1 MKLENNSKRIFI
13 ELVCLLYILLFV
25 YASVS
30 KLMDFENFKAT
41 NDLVNWLIKQVP
53 GKK

>member
-1 MKLENNSKRIFI
+1 MSSRI
-13 ELVCLLYILLFV
+13 EKVKMV
-25 YASVS
+25 RETQTMAVE
-30 KLMDFENFKAT
+30 FENYKAT